1 MSLAEHPSVSRRQE
15 AKVGRLRDIL
25 QGMGRVL
32 VAFSGGTDSTF
43 LLKIAAEVLDRN
55 VSAVIASSPVFP
67 ASELFEAE
75 RLARKLNV
83 RYRIIRPAVF
93 KNPRFVKNTPLRCY
107 ECKKDL
113 WRSVRKIAVRE
124 GNALIVDGQNVD
136 DKSDYRPGAAAGRE
150 MGVRSPLQEAGLRK
164 DEIRA
169 YSRKLGLPTWDKPA
183 QACLATRI
191 PFGVPIRRPALAR
204 VAAAEED
211 LRRLGFGRVRVRDHG
226 PVARIELDPDEIARA
241 MEKEMRRRINGR
253 LKKRG
258 YAFVAVDLGGY
269 RAGSLNE
276 AAGKA
281 LEEKKKDP
289 GGRKTAR
296 VLK

>member
-1 MSLAEHPSVSRRQE
+1 MSVAEHPSVSRRLE
-15 AKVGRLRDIL
+15 EKVGRLRDIL
-25 QGMGRVL
+25 QGMDRVL
-32 VAFSGGTDSTF
+32 VAFSGGTDSAF

-67 ASELFEAE
+67 ASEIADAE
-75 RLARKLNV
+75 RLARKFKV

-113 WRSVRKIAVRE
+113 WRSARRIAVRE
-124 GNALIVDGQNVD
+124 GNAQIVDGQNVD

-169 YSRKLGLPTWDKPA
+169 YSRKLGLPNWDKPA

-226 PVARIELDPDEIARA
+226 PVARIELDLDEIGRA
-241 MEKEMRRRINGR
+241 MGEEMRRRINSR

-258 YAFVAVDLGGY
+258 YAFIALDLGGY
-269 RAGSLNE
+269 RVGSLNQG
-276 AAGKA
+276 AKKV
-281 LEEKKKDP
+281 LKEKKKDP
-289 GGRKTAR
+289 SGLKTAR
-296 VLK
+296 AFK

>member
-269 RAGSLNE
+269 RVGSLNE

>member
-169 YSRKLGLPTWDKPA
+169 YSRKLGLPNWDKPA

-269 RAGSLNE
+269 RVGSLNE

>member
-1 MSLAEHPSVSRRQE
+1 MSLAEHPSVSRRLE

-113 WRSVRKIAVRE
+113 WRSVRKIAGRE

-211 LRRLGFGRVRVRDHG
+211 LRRLGFGRMRVRDHG

-269 RAGSLNE
+269 RVGSLNE

-289 GGRKTAR
+289 SGRKTAR